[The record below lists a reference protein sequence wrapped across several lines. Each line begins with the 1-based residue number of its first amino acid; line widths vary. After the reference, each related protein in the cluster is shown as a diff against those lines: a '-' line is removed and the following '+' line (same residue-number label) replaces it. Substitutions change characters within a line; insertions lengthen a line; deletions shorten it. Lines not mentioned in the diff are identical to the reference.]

1 MREGCL
7 GLLISLASRVVSVV
21 LVCVGVV
28 LFLLGVF
35 AFQPSF
41 SFMTVAVAAL
51 ALGGAYLLVRV
62 GRDVWSDLA
71 DSLTA
76 RKKPDPP
83 DDESDRDTEA

>member
-7 GLLISLASRVVSVV
+7 GLLISLASRIVSVV

-41 SFMTVAVAAL
+41 SFMSVAVAFL
-51 ALGGAYLLVRV
+51 ALGGAYLFIRV
-62 GRDVWSDLA
+62 GRDVWSDLMEN
-71 DSLTA
+71 
-76 RKKPDPP
+76 RKKSAAP
-83 DDESDRDTEA
+83 DDKIDRDTEA